1 MSSPE
6 APYWKEDV
14 NSEIESIMHN
24 HTWELVDLPL
34 ESTPLG
40 CKWIFKRKM
49 KTDGSI
55 DKYKAR
61 LVAKGYKQ
69 QERLDYFDT
78 YSPVTRITSIRMLI
92 AISALHG
99 FEIHQMDVK
108 TTFLNGELDEE
119 IYMQQLEGFVSPSQE
134 KKVCKLIRSLYGLKQ
149 APKQW
154 HEKFDSVMMAN
165 GFKINECDKC
175 VYAKS
180 NQNDHVIVCL
190 YVDDMLIIGSN
201 INIIK
206 TTKQMLANKF
216 EMKDMGVADVIL
228 GIKISKTPQGL
239 MLS

>member
-1 MSSPE
+1 
-6 APYWKEDV
+6 
-14 NSEIESIMHN
+14 
-24 HTWELVDLPL
+24 
-34 ESTPLG
+34 
-40 CKWIFKRKM
+40 
-49 KTDGSI
+49 
-55 DKYKAR
+55 
-61 LVAKGYKQ
+61 
-69 QERLDYFDT
+69 
-78 YSPVTRITSIRMLI
+78 MLI

-99 FEIHQMDVK
+99 FEIHHMNVK
-108 TTFLNGELDEE
+108 TTFLNGELDEK
-119 IYMQQLEGFVSPSQE
+119 IYMQQPKGFVSPGQE

-175 VYAKS
+175 VYVKS

-228 GIKISKTPQGL
+228 GIKISKIPQGL
-239 MLS
+239 MLSQSHYVDTISK